1 MAKKRNEEKKS
12 VTAQTIGDYT
22 ITINQFLHGIE
33 VKGKKEDGTV
43 PIKEDT
49 YLRSKGFWFSKR
61 KKHYW
66 RDFNGEVYEAVVKH
80 YTEQSKRKAKA
91 KKDGAEEFAD
101 KTLGEAVPINVAE
114 AFKDRPK
121 AKAKST
127 AKKQTAKTTTKTTT
141 KAKAKS
147 NKKSE
152 PTLEEWRDQLL
163 KQTEAMVNSAYDLL
177 KQGKALA

>member
-43 PIKEDT
+43 PMKEDA

-66 RDFNGEVYEAVVKH
+66 RDFDGEVYKAVVKH
-80 YTEQSKRKAKA
+80 YEMQSKRKAKA

-127 AKKQTAKTTTKTTT
+127 AKAKTKTPS
-141 KAKAKS
+141 K
-147 NKKSE
+147 KKSE

-163 KQTEAMVNSAYDLL
+163 KQTTEMVNSAYDLL